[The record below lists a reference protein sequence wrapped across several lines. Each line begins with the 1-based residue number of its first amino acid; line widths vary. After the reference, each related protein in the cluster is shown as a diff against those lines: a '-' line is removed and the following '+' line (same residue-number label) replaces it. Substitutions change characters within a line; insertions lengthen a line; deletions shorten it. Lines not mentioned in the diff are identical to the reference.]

1 MSYQV
6 QGLLIVSLSHVGE
19 AVLTI
24 TRNLDSLASK
34 ILMGRCYKD
43 GFFLKAPV
51 ENKSSLIWYGISWG
65 RKLFMKGLRWR
76 VGNGRRII
84 NIDQD

>member
-1 MSYQV
+1 MV
-6 QGLLIVSLSHVGE
+6 
-19 AVLTI
+19 
-24 TRNLDSLASK
+24 
-34 ILMGRCYKD
+34 
-43 GFFLKAPV
+43 FFLKAPV

-84 NIDQD
+84 NIDQDQWLAKKGIDKILSLNDRYRGKLVISIILKVVA